1 MGNVI
6 KKKPLFLWTIITLIV
21 CVALALTIDPWLTN
35 WLKIKV
41 SDSHAYYWRIITD
54 LGRAGTYLSFSFI
67 CFLCFALIVLKKN
80 QSEFGCS
87 NHFCAGARNSLFVFY
102 TLVVSGISINI
113 FKFVIGR
120 QRPKA
125 MFEDGFY
132 GLIPFNTNH
141 AMNSFPSGHSQTGWA
156 LAMSLALIFPRAT
169 PLLVTFAILVAISR
183 VILTVHFLSDVI
195 AGALISI
202 ITAVL
207 LKRYFLDD
215 AQTDSITGANVTDK
229 IVKRYGNWFLRVIFK
244 IPWIHQSNRKNI
256 NLKSPKK
263 RKTSEL

>member
-1 MGNVI
+1 MGKVI
-6 KKKPLFLWTIITLIV
+6 EKKPLILWTIITLIV
-21 CVALALTIDPWLTN
+21 CAVLALTIDPWLTN
-35 WLKIKV
+35 SLKVKV

-54 LGRAGTYLSFSFI
+54 LGRAGTYISFSFI
-67 CFLCFALIVLKKN
+67 CFICFALIVLKKS

-87 NHFCAGARNSLFVFY
+87 SHFCAGARNSLFVFY
-102 TLVVSGISINI
+102 TLVISGISINI
-113 FKFVIGR
+113 LKFLIGR

-125 MFEDGFY
+125 MFEEGIY

-169 PLLVTFAILVAISR
+169 PLLITFATLVAISR
-183 VILTVHFLSDVI
+183 VMLTVHFLSDVI

-207 LKRYFLDD
+207 LKRHFLDR
-215 AQTDSITGANVTDK
+215 AKPYSITGVNVTDK
-229 IVKRYGNWFLRVIFK
+229 IVKKYGAWLVEVVFK
-244 IPWIHQSNRKNI
+244 VPWIRRRNPENI
-256 NLKSPKK
+256 NLRSPKK
-263 RKTSEL
+263 KP

>member
-1 MGNVI
+1 MRNVI
-6 KKKPLFLWTIITLIV
+6 VKKPLISWTAITLIV
-21 CVALALTIDPWLTN
+21 CVTLASTIDPWLTN

-41 SDSHAYYWRIITD
+41 SDSYAHYWRIITD
-54 LGRAGTYLSFSFI
+54 LGRAGTYISLSFI
-67 CFLCFALIVLKKN
+67 CFICFALIVIKKD
-80 QSEFGCS
+80 QSEFRWSG
-87 NHFCAGARNSLFVFY
+87 HFCAGARNSLFVFY
-102 TLVVSGISINI
+102 TLVISGISIN
-113 FKFVIGR
+113 FLKFIIGR

-169 PLLVTFAILVAISR
+169 PVLITFATLVAISR

-207 LKRYFLDD
+207 LKRHFLDH
-215 AQTDSITGANVTDK
+215 AKIDSITGANVTDK
-229 IVKRYGNWFLRVIFK
+229 IAKKYGTWFLTIIFT
-244 IPWIHQSNRKNI
+244 IPGIGRNDRKNI
-256 NLKSPKK
+256 NLKSSRK
-263 RKTSEL
+263 RKTNEL